1 MTKILV
7 VEDSES
13 DRDML
18 SRRLTRAGYEVV
30 CAIDGPQGVRFV
42 GEHRPDL
49 VLMDLVL
56 GEMDGIEAT
65 KLIKS
70 DPAIGGTPVI
80 ALTTHAASSVRG
92 RIVEAGCGD
101 LDTKPV
107 DLPRLLGKIRRQ
119 LDPAA

>member
-7 VEDSES
+7 VEDNEP

-18 SRRLTRAGYEVV
+18 SRRLTRAGYEVL
-30 CAIDGPQGVRFV
+30 CAVDGPQGVQFV

-56 GEMDGIEAT
+56 GVMDGVEAT

-70 DPAIGGTPVI
+70 DPAVRATPVI
-80 ALTTHAASSVRG
+80 GLTIHAPTSVRL
-92 RIVEAGCGD
+92 RFTEAGCGD
-101 LDTKPV
+101 VDTKPV
-107 DLPRLLGKIRRQ
+107 DLDRLLGKIHRQ
-119 LDPAA
+119 LAAAA